1 MPVPPPTNSAAAE
14 ALELPDSVIVE
25 MLKREVLLTKA
36 KLHALTHEH
45 ILGERKLRTLKSQL
59 RQVCTPTSMGEAAVT
74 LEPFKV
80 KTSIQM

>member
-1 MPVPPPTNSAAAE
+1 MPPPVNAAAAE
-14 ALELPDSVIVE
+14 ALDLPDAVILE

-59 RQVCTPTSMGEAAVT
+59 RQVRQAHT
-74 LEPFKV
+74 LSRTV
-80 KTSIQM
+80 

>member
-1 MPVPPPTNSAAAE
+1 MLNHIIRCTCKIIFTECRPVPVPPPPNSAAAE
-14 ALELPDSVIVE
+14 ALELPDSVILE

-59 RQVCTPTSMGEAAVT
+59 RQVTT
-74 LEPFKV
+74 
-80 KTSIQM
+80 

>member
-1 MPVPPPTNSAAAE
+1 M
-14 ALELPDSVIVE
+14 ELPDSVILE

-59 RQVCTPTSMGEAAVT
+59 RQVSFGCSEGAFDTHYPICDLDYCNVT
-74 LEPFKV
+74 TLSPSLFWGLD
-80 KTSIQM
+80 

>member
-1 MPVPPPTNSAAAE
+1 MPVPVSTSLNSAAAE
-14 ALELPDSVIVE
+14 AMELPDSVILE

-59 RQVCTPTSMGEAAVT
+59 RQVSLRCIET
-74 LEPFKV
+74 L
-80 KTSIQM
+80 